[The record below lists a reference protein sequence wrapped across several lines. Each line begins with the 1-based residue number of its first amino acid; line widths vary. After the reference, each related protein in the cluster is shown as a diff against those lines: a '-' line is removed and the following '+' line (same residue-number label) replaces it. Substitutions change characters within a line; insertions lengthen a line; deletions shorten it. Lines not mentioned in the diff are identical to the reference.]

1 MSAQTVTPFGLM
13 IRLALYFFVLI
24 GSILAI
30 IAINPI
36 VADILPV
43 GGNDA
48 IEIASLEIDREGL
61 RFTPGRDPRQEEI
74 TRSPRAST
82 SQSALIVLYLAIS
95 LSGTIAVMVPITWT
109 YMAAKREVGYPRT
122 FVRALIVLP
131 ICATTIVLL
140 IQDSLALAFGLAAM
154 VAAVRFR
161 VALREAIDGI
171 YIFAAICVGL
181 ATGIGYLGIGMLMA
195 LFFSFAN
202 AILWQLDYGKNPLD
216 DVKRA
221 QKRRDHKKS

>member
-1 MSAQTVTPFGLM
+1 LSAQTVTPFGLM

-140 IQDSLALAFGLAAM
+140 AAM

-221 QKRRDHKKS
+221 QKRGDHKKS